1 MLHEQ
6 FKLELLAAPNSASG
20 GEMYRSLL
28 AFLQEQVS
36 KAVLGRS
43 DAADA
48 TSGKLGNAQ
57 DSMQVRQDIL
67 ESDAAELAATLN
79 AQLFQPFIDLNFGP
93 QAAYPVF
100 AFHFP
105 EVEDKTLLLQL
116 LRDQVPLGLKVEQS
130 IIRDKFN
137 LPDPP
142 DGAELLGA
150 NTPSTPV
157 DRTSP
162 AANRALNRAAGSAHV
177 EKAIAEGTTIQTFR
191 KDFERIVAERGWTG
205 WTGEDTKAGRAW
217 RTRVIYD
224 TNLFTS
230 YSAGRFR
237 QIKEVAD
244 LHHYW
249 RYRHSPASVE
259 PRPEHVAWDGIIL
272 RHDDPWWTTHYP
284 PGGFGCKCYVET
296 LAERD
301 LKKQGL
307 AVTDKEQIL
316 FNGKDPKT
324 GVPLGIDK
332 GWDYQPGANRATPLY
347 DLIARKLPNLGA
359 PLGAAM
365 WDALK
370 DAVAMERQQ
379 AWWNTLDDW
388 LADARP
394 RGRTA
399 IVGGLDREVLGWLN
413 ANGFPMPA
421 TAEIGIRDN
430 LPAGAKQKRHEA
442 DQTGLTLEEWRALP
456 GLIDKPGAIYRD
468 RKSGKL
474 IFVAEEFGPTKAA
487 VEFDP
492 KKTKGGINLIVS
504 AFRVSDEAIAGAVK
518 GEEWEPIQV
527 PGRRAGVEPA

>member
-324 GVPLGIDK
+324 GLPLGIDK
-332 GWDYQPGANRATPLY
+332 GWDYQPGASVEK
-347 DLIARKLPNLGA
+347 DLAIFSKK
-359 PLGAAM
+359 M
-365 WDALK
+365 ALQ
-370 DAVAMERQQ
+370 DRQVAVAAVAELVSSPVFNR
-379 AWWNTLDDW
+379 W
-388 LADARP
+388 LENPQGLFPLAIISDGDAA
-394 RGRTA
+394 A
-399 IVGGLDREVLGWLN
+399 I
-413 ANGFPMPA
+413 
-421 TAEIGIRDN
+421 
-430 LPAGAKQKRHEA
+430 GAKTTLAHLSKETVVKQKAHHPE
-442 DQTGLTLEEWRALP
+442 LTPGEYTHAQQCVDRGERIQDGPLNLIYLLEEAGYVTVVKATKTGESLFVSSFRRLSNDAA
-456 GLIDKPGAIYRD
+456 KRD
-468 RKSGKL
+468 SEIRRLRRKG
-474 IFVAEEFGPTKAA
+474 T
-487 VEFDP
+487 
-492 KKTKGGINLIVS
+492 
-504 AFRVSDEAIAGAVK
+504 
-518 GEEWEPIQV
+518 
-527 PGRRAGVEPA
+527 

>member
-6 FKLELLAAPNSASG
+6 FKLELLAAPNGASN
-20 GEMYRSLL
+20 GELYRSLL
-28 AFLQEQVS
+28 TFLQELVS

-48 TSGKLGNAQ
+48 TSGRLGNAQ

-79 AQLFQPFIDLNFGP
+79 AQLIQPFIDLNFGP

-105 EVEDKTLLLQL
+105 EVEDKNLLLQL
-116 LRDQVPLGLKVEQS
+116 LRDQVPPGLKVEQS

-142 DGAELLGA
+142 DGAELLGPA
-150 NTPSTPV
+150 
-157 DRTSP
+157 P
-162 AANRALNRAAGSAHV
+162 AAPAPPAVNRALNRAAGSAHV

-205 WTGEDTKAGRAW
+205 WTGEGTKAREAW

-230 YSAGRFR
+230 YSAGRTR
-237 QIKEVAD
+237 QMKEVAN
-244 LHHYW
+244 LRPYW

-259 PRPEHVAWDGIIL
+259 PRPQHVAWDGIIL
-272 RHDDPWWTTHYP
+272 RHDDPWWTTHTP

-307 AVTDKEQIL
+307 TVTDKEKIP

-324 GVPLGIDK
+324 GLPQGIDK
-332 GWDYQPGANRATPLY
+332 GWDYQPGASVADGL
-347 DLIARKLPNLGA
+347 ARQGQQALNKAVTLPPVL
-359 PLGAAM
+359 AAQ
-365 WDALK
+365 
-370 DAVAMERQQ
+370 AVAAYLSFPPVLAALTDEFK
-379 AWWNTLDDW
+379 AW
-388 LADARP
+388 ADHWFQEL
-394 RGRTA
+394 
-399 IVGGLDREVLGWLN
+399 VGCCKSFDR
-413 ANGFPMPA
+413 
-421 TAEIGIRDN
+421 
-430 LPAGAKQKRHEA
+430 
-442 DQTGLTLEEWRALP
+442 
-456 GLIDKPGAIYRD
+456 
-468 RKSGKL
+468 
-474 IFVAEEFGPTKAA
+474 
-487 VEFDP
+487 
-492 KKTKGGINLIVS
+492 
-504 AFRVSDEAIAGAVK
+504 
-518 GEEWEPIQV
+518 
-527 PGRRAGVEPA
+527 